1 MKNLWKLGLVGLA
14 LSLWTADASA
24 ISINKCAQMLTDK
37 AGRQTIFNRCTKCIT
52 VSVERRR
59 PGNSNSIPNMRTY
72 NIGVGSK
79 QPLPFRGPGLTRI
92 TNETVC
98 PQAVR

>member
-1 MKNLWKLGLVGLA
+1 MKNLCKLGILSVALA
-14 LSLWTADASA
+14 VWSADASA
-24 ISINKCAQMLTDK
+24 IPINKCAQLVQDK
-37 AGRQTIFNRCTKCIT
+37 GGRQTIWNRCGKCIS

-59 PGNSNSIPNMRTY
+59 PGSSNSIPNMRTY

-79 QPLPFRGPGLTRI
+79 QLLPFRGPGLTRI

-98 PQAVR
+98 PLALQ

>member
-1 MKNLWKLGLVGLA
+1 MKNHWKLGVIAVA
-14 LSLWTADASA
+14 LWSADASA
-24 ISINKCAQMLTDK
+24 IPLNKCAQLVQDK
-37 AGRQTIFNRCTKCIT
+37 AGRQTIVNRCTKCIS

-59 PGNSNSIPNMRTY
+59 PGHSNSIPNMRTY

-79 QPLPFRGPGLTRI
+79 QPLPFRGPGLTRT
-92 TNETVC
+92 TNETFC